1 MWTMATPAYVK
12 GCRFL
17 MSSAL
22 VLQKWP
28 KAELLK
34 DRFYS
39 SAAKA
44 AQSRILK
51 DRFCNSTVKAA

>member
-1 MWTMATPAYVK
+1 
-12 GCRFL
+12 

-44 AQSRILK
+44 AQSRMVK
-51 DRFCNSTVKAA
+51 DCFYNSAAKAA